1 MSHSSPRDVYRS
13 PVKLSLSANKP
24 RSSLRTPPKAI
35 HLANAFSNSN
45 ESSRGRS
52 EFLEMNELDQ
62 HKLRRNLDA
71 QIIRTLKDQDDDN
84 AFELKDILP
93 YLSEGVGVIW
103 EDDFSVCFKK
113 EVEQPWNFTWYLMLA
128 WILGIVF
135 RYCILCPL
143 RIIVLLG
150 GFGIFMLGISITG
163 VIYKDDPVKRNQI
176 EIYFV
181 TFMAK
186 AFVAALGGVIKY
198 HGVLPRKKAN
208 QIYVANH
215 STMNDVLLLLQ
226 LRPFCMVGQAHSAK
240 FVKYMQTVI
249 LASLHCIWF
258 DRKAKTD
265 REMVKRK
272 LKEHIADI
280 GNPRLLLFPEGTC
293 VNNEYCVQFKRGAFS
308 LGDEVE
314 VCPIA
319 IKYNKSFSDPY
330 WVSRN
335 QPFHMNVLELM
346 CSWAVVADVWFL
358 EPQKRRVE
366 ETVDQFSARVKKM
379 IADAA
384 GLKNV
389 AWNGYLKHYKPSER
403 VIQAKKRLFKER
415 LSKRFPNLEKQ
426 IAEIDEEE
434 EKSVLRQRDV
444 KNQIYKDL

>member
-1 MSHSSPRDVYRS
+1 M
-13 PVKLSLSANKP
+13 
-24 RSSLRTPPKAI
+24 
-35 HLANAFSNSN
+35 
-45 ESSRGRS
+45 
-52 EFLEMNELDQ
+52 
-62 HKLRRNLDA
+62 
-71 QIIRTLKDQDDDN
+71 
-84 AFELKDILP
+84 
-93 YLSEGVGVIW
+93 
-103 EDDFSVCFKK
+103 
-113 EVEQPWNFTWYLMLA
+113 
-128 WILGIVF
+128 
-135 RYCILCPL
+135 
-143 RIIVLLG
+143 
-150 GFGIFMLGISITG
+150 TG
-163 VIYKDDPVKRNQI
+163 VIYKEDAEKRRSI
-176 EIYFV
+176 ELYFV

-186 AFVAALGGVIKY
+186 VIVAAFGGVIKY

-215 STMNDVLLLLQ
+215 STMNDVVLLLQ

-240 FVKYMQTVI
+240 FVNYLQTVV
-249 LASLHCIWF
+249 LESLQCIWF
-258 DRKAKTD
+258 DRKAKND

-272 LKEHIADI
+272 LKEHIADVH
-280 GNPRLLLFPEGTC
+280 NPRLLLFPEGTC

-335 QPFHMNVLELM
+335 QSFHMNVLELM

-358 EPQKRRVE
+358 PPQKRKIQ

-389 AWNGYLKHYKPSER
+389 KWNGYLKHYKPSSR

-415 LSKRFPNLEKQ
+415 LLKRFPNLEREA
-426 IAEIDEEE
+426 AEINEQE
-434 EKSVLRQRDV
+434 EKGSIRHREIR
-444 KNQIYKDL
+444 KTDL